1 MEIRAL
7 QEGDLDAADRVLRR
21 AFAALV
27 GEDGQRDTDLV
38 RTRWSAPHVVAF
50 GAFDP
55 GLVGSVFATGWG
67 SVGFLGPLS
76 VEPVLWGRG
85 IGSAL
90 FAAADRALADGAHRG
105 LFTFA
110 NSPAHHRLY
119 QRFGYWPRFLT
130 ALMSR
135 PVEPAPPGVAWS
147 LGSTVD
153 RAELDAGARRLAD
166 AVFAGL
172 DVRGEIATV
181 LDQKIGDVVL
191 LGPVRDP
198 AGLAV
203 LHDGPGSEAGSG
215 LAYAKVALVRPGA
228 GADFARLV
236 DACLGHAAAIGVDRL
251 VVGVNTARRRA
262 YRHLCERGFVTDVP
276 GVTMHSPDTPG
287 YDHDSTYV
295 LDDWR

>member
-1 MEIRAL
+1 
-7 QEGDLDAADRVLRR
+7 
-21 AFAALV
+21 
-27 GEDGQRDTDLV
+27 
-38 RTRWSAPHVVAF
+38 
-50 GAFDP
+50 
-55 GLVGSVFATGWG
+55 
-67 SVGFLGPLS
+67 
-76 VEPVLWGRG
+76 
-85 IGSAL
+85 
-90 FAAADRALADGAHRG
+90 
-105 LFTFA
+105 
-110 NSPAHHRLY
+110 
-119 QRFGYWPRFLT
+119 
-130 ALMSR
+130 MSR